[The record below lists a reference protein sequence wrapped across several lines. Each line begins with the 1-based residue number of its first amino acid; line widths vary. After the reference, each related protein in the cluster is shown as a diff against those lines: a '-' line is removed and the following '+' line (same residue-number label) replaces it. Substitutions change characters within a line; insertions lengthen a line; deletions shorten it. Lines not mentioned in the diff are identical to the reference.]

1 MEQSP
6 NCRAD
11 FDWRKYDSEKRRKAS
26 WYDFAM
32 EAEILFIM
40 LLALIVLGPRRL
52 PEIGRQI
59 GKALAELRR
68 AKYEFTRQMED
79 EIRKIEEEEAVAKT
93 RRALAAVK
101 DPAGTL
107 LVGDDSSLLG
117 TAGEAARATQAKS
130 ENQILPPGSRPA
142 GTISLNGHAEAAAA
156 GESSAQTQP
165 AVIPHE

>member
-1 MEQSP
+1 
-6 NCRAD
+6 
-11 FDWRKYDSEKRRKAS
+11 
-26 WYDFAM
+26 M

-68 AKYEFTRQMED
+68 AKYEFTRQIED

-93 RRALAAVK
+93 RMALAAVK

-107 LVGDDSSLLG
+107 LGMG
-117 TAGEAARATQAKS
+117 EAGEASSGLVAGEATPTPPHATSARVGGPDARATQTSS
-130 ENQILPPGSRPA
+130 ENKILPPGSRPA

-156 GESSAQTQP
+156 GEGTAEAHP
-165 AVIPHE
+165 AVTSHE